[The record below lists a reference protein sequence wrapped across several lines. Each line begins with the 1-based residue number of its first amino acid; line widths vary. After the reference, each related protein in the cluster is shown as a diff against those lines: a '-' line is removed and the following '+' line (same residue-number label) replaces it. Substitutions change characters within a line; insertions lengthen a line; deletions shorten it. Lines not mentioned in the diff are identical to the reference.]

1 MPTDQDTDADIV
13 ADNVRA
19 VGAIYFAYLL
29 DEMGAFRVL
38 ERIAELFRQ
47 GLLPLGQGRVAEAL
61 FHVAR
66 PGERMPARDRA
77 AFYAQVLGVAG
88 EQDGGEPNRE
98 FLSLWLRFLVAVSM
112 FARHHAAAG
121 LIAPPTP
128 ANATVRAAARALAAN
143 ASAYGS
149 GVMQFAARE
158 LAEQVQRMIDL
169 LSDRELRSAFGAR
182 DMWQVI
188 DQVNQNHL
196 GGARNVA
203 RYRTLAEAGRR
214 VLQWLAAYADKPG
227 AAAQVESA
235 GSPDDAELVQAV
247 DQWLAASSVGD
258 EAIDQVSQP
267 AESATMSSPPIALP
281 AVAQEL
287 LEALGVSV
295 TAGDAGLGNSDE
307 AAERL
312 SGVVALLQ
320 GARGTGKTLA
330 AHVLAHALSLDLLRV
345 DLAQVVSKY
354 LGETEKHL
362 DAIFERAEKAG
373 AILFLDEADALFT
386 KRTDVKDA
394 HDRYANAALNYL
406 LQRIARYDGPVV
418 LATNLGGD
426 VDAAFT
432 PEQWR
437 RRVWRVVRFPRPRH

>member
-1 MPTDQDTDADIV
+1 MPTDQDTEADLV

-19 VGAIYFAYLL
+19 VGTIYFAYLL

-47 GLLPLGQGRVAEAL
+47 GLLPLKQGRVAEAL

-88 EQDGGEPNRE
+88 GQDGGEPNRE

-112 FARHHAAAG
+112 FARQHDAAG
-121 LIAPPTP
+121 LIVPPTP
-128 ANATVRAAARALAAN
+128 ANATVRAAAQALAAN
-143 ASAYGS
+143 ASAHGG
-149 GVMQFAARE
+149 GVVQFAARE

-203 RYRTLAEAGRR
+203 RYRTQAEAGDQ
-214 VLQWLAAYADKPG
+214 VLQWLAAH
-227 AAAQVESA
+227 AAQLGSAARVVSA
-235 GSPDDAELVQAV
+235 GAPDEPELAQAV
-247 DQWLAASSVGD
+247 EQWLAVSRVGD
-258 EAIDQVSQP
+258 EALDQDSQP
-267 AESATMSSPPIALP
+267 AKSATMTSPPMALP
-281 AVAQEL
+281 ALAQEL
-287 LEALGVSV
+287 LAAVGVSV
-295 TAGDAGLGNSDE
+295 TVGDAGPGSSGELGG
-307 AAERL
+307 RL
-312 SGVVALLQ
+312 SGAVALLQ

-373 AILFLDEADALFT
+373 AILFLDEADVLFA

-394 HDRYANAALNYL
+394 HDRYANAAINYL
-406 LQRIARYDGPVV
+406 LQRIGRYDGPVV

-426 VDAAFT
+426 IDAAFT
-432 PEQWR
+432 PEEWR
-437 RRVWRVVRFPRPRH
+437 RRVWRVVRFPRPRR